1 MLPQTQF
8 GFNSNETILFCF
20 VFLNQGGALEIG
32 LAPSLVLHSCTSRR
46 SESRFRW
53 NCEIL
58 FHIGSLKTFFLDFS
72 LSLSLS
78 DDSRLT
84 LGKPLGEGCF
94 GQVVMAE
101 ALGID
106 KDKPKEAVT
115 VAVKMLKGKQ
125 AHCSIKVLSGM
136 LSTNYRLFVLQWRF
150 RKGTRWSLSLL
161 FIISVCWVT
170 ARSRRVWKRRVRGG
184 EIPDLREA
192 AGWSSVSTHTKR
204 QVTQAVL
211 LWLMKAG
218 GFGEGES
225 GGELDHL
232 LQ

>member
-1 MLPQTQF
+1 M
-8 GFNSNETILFCF
+8 
-20 VFLNQGGALEIG
+20 G
-32 LAPSLVLHSCTSRR
+32 LVPTLVLHSCTSRR
-46 SESRFRW
+46 SESRLRW

-58 FHIGSLKTFFLDFS
+58 FHFGRLKTFFLDFS

-125 AHCSIKVLSGM
+125 AHYSIKVLSGM

-161 FIISVCWVT
+161 FIISGCWVT

-218 GFGEGES
+218 GFGEGKS